1 MKPAESDMSHI
12 DAAIKRM
19 YDRKNA
25 ESRPN
30 KEWENGRVEPIGSM
44 KHDGAPIPDFLKSN
58 DIKEAAE
65 EFSDF
70 EKTLESVQALEFKG
84 SGFFEMENG

>member
-25 ESRPN
+25 ESRAN

-65 EFSDF
+65 ELSDF
-70 EKTLESVQALEFKG
+70 EKRWKVCRH
-84 SGFFEMENG
+84 